1 MLCAPNSLN
10 CVEYNRSYAYE
21 PEKVMNIK
29 MGSFRLAA
37 GVLGSMLAVAPAMAQ
52 AAHSSGGGH
61 PSGGGHSAPSAPH
74 SGSGGAHFA
83 PAAHYA
89 ARPGFTGGAVA
100 HSYGGGFH
108 GSAYVGHGAH
118 GYPGGYYH
126 HGYSTGAFWGG
137 GYWRGGFWPRSY
149 YGPGFAWFLPILPAV
164 YATYWYG
171 GTPYYYANDVYY
183 TWDQGYSGYVATDP
197 PPVADAGSGSAAAPD
212 AAPAAAMP
220 DDGQYSQGQ
229 NAQPAPGSAPQIFMY
244 PKNGQSQEQQST
256 DKQECQK
263 WAGDQAGQSGENSSD
278 YRRALVACVEG
289 RGYSAN

>member
-1 MLCAPNSLN
+1 
-10 CVEYNRSYAYE
+10 
-21 PEKVMNIK
+21 MNIN
-29 MGSFRLAA
+29 MGSLRLAA
-37 GVLGSMLAVAPAMAQ
+37 GVLGSMLAVAPALAQ
-52 AAHSSGGGH
+52 AASHSSGGGGH
-61 PSGGGHSAPSAPH
+61 PSGGHSAAAAPH
-74 SGSGGAHFA
+74 SSGYSGGAHFA
-83 PAAHYA
+83 PVAHYA
-89 ARPGFTGGAVA
+89 ARPGFSGGAVA

-108 GSAYVGHGAH
+108 GSAYVGHGAY
-118 GYPGGYYH
+118 GYPGGYYR

-171 GTPYYYANDVYY
+171 GIPYYYANDVYY

-197 PPVADAGSGSAAAPD
+197 PPVADAGGSGSAAAPD

-229 NAQPAPGSAPQIFMY
+229 NPQPAAGSAPQIFMY

-263 WAGDQAGQSGENSSD
+263 WAADQAGQSGENSSD